1 MRLAQFLHSNRKLGI
16 QTNCPANAAVG
27 HFRIAYLRIMTHE
40 LVWDI
45 SPLSGVLMTKTKETK
60 PENHTDHPYDNGAI
74 GAIAS
79 VTSAGVAVGAA
90 LGIAAELPG
99 LLIGAAIGG
108 TVGAIGSLIVAE
120 EMDHPLPKPS

>member
-1 MRLAQFLHSNRKLGI
+1 MVKA
-16 QTNCPANAAVG
+16 
-27 HFRIAYLRIMTHE
+27 
-40 LVWDI
+40 
-45 SPLSGVLMTKTKETK
+45 KEVT

-90 LGIAAELPG
+90 LGVVAELPG

-120 EMDHPLPKPS
+120 ELDHPARIPPKKTA